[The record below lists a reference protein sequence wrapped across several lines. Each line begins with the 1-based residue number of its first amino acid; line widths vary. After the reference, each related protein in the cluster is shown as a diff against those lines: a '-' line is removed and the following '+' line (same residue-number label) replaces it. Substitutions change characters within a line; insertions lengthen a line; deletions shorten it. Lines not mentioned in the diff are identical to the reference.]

1 MSKEIREMQEQL
13 KQINILVRIN
23 NILLSKF
30 INQLQEVKKRIR
42 VPDVVSFFRFDIYLE
57 DYKELCK
64 EFEKKDVD
72 KALFWLDRQ
81 LIQNKMA
88 CPSNVKSFVLKRLT
102 RQKIQR
108 RKYDVKRKKQK
119 EQQEEVTE

>member
-1 MSKEIREMQEQL
+1 MTKEIREMQEQL

-102 RQKIQR
+102 RQKVQ
-108 RKYDVKRKKQK
+108 RKYDAKRKKQK